1 MFFGQKVHYTG
12 HKLGQ
17 KINTPTIQLGH
28 KARKISSGSN
38 RNYED
43 EAKARERYYYET
55 LKADL
60 NKSIPAINLDKKLIH
75 LHLN

>member
-43 EAKARERYYYET
+43 EAKAREREEKRQQHSYLERYV
-55 LKADL
+55 
-60 NKSIPAINLDKKLIH
+60 
-75 LHLN
+75 